1 MMIAFIHCYS
11 LHTNAF
17 FYIIGSLL
25 PPLSLS
31 PDPPSVLQPPT
42 NISVPLNRSAQ
53 FRCIPDGNPDP
64 QISWQFQGV
73 PIAGANGP
81 IYSIAMVTGANGGQY
96 TCVTSNAVGR
106 TSATATL
113 TVLCKCLNY
122 WPYDINYV
130 APFSGLC
137 HLLCYEIQRRKAK
150 SQQVDSPPNCL
161 EKLRNSLD
169 LEVFQ
174 NLITKIITVAR
185 CFETQEPYPPPT
197 YSLGLYTLSST
208 VVLSHVDRSAR
219 YM

>member
-1 MMIAFIHCYS
+1 MP
-11 LHTNAF
+11 

-122 WPYDINYV
+122 WPWHK
-130 APFSGLC
+130 LC
-137 HLLCYEIQRRKAK
+137 SLILRPLPPLVLWNAK
-150 SQQVDSPPNCL
+150 EEGKISASQQPSELFRGAKEFTGSGIISESHHKEYYCCNVLWDTKAVSPTNIL
-161 EKLRNSLD
+161 TWF
-169 LEVFQ
+169 VYF
-174 NLITKIITVAR
+174 V
-185 CFETQEPYPPPT
+185 
-197 YSLGLYTLSST
+197 
-208 VVLSHVDRSAR
+208 
-219 YM
+219 